1 MVPAAPR
8 PVLDSTIH
16 SIYAKGPA
24 EGGRNHGCIVLSLF
38 FLVSPECGRY
48 LIANCSAGVKIRWRI
63 KLVHISDVNPDEA
76 KIMAITTNWYIA
88 A

>member
-1 MVPAAPR
+1 MVPAALGRFLTPPFTRCMRKAQPGRPEPR
-8 PVLDSTIH
+8 MHCP
-16 SIYAKGPA
+16 
-24 EGGRNHGCIVLSLF
+24 LF
-38 FLVSPECGRY
+38 VFLVSPECGRY
-48 LIANCSAGVKIRWRI
+48 LIANCSAAVKIRWRI